1 MTFLLVEWVSQKVPK
16 EYSVVP
22 AESIEDGAIRQNAK
36 SLINQ
41 IVRIIWKKGKIFPAV
56 ILETGD
62 DEKHLW
68 ERADF
73 YGETTKVGDIS
84 TNKRS
89 HEILEMPVKKKGKQ
103 ARLVAGRERA
113 DAIQDVLD
121 SLESDQIIDL
131 NPDTNSYKHLVS
143 LTRKKVGTWAKERQ
157 TSRSLKEKHKRL
169 KQKYRELKR
178 KFDQSDNNIELFDGS
193 GVRIESSVLASM
205 RVMSPKP
212 TILARNLFRQ
222 LFSAE
227 ELSNHSLFGKQSNAN
242 RGRETLP
249 EIDSVRRDAVI
260 NFILKDEGFGEAPDT
275 GNPTA
280 DKVFIKARGP

>member
-113 DAIQDVLD
+113 DAIQVVLD

-131 NPDTNSYKHLVS
+131 NPDTNSSVQTPS
-143 LTRKKVGTWAKERQ
+143 IVDEKE
-157 TSRSLKEKHKRL
+157 
-169 KQKYRELKR
+169 
-178 KFDQSDNNIELFDGS
+178 G
-193 GVRIESSVLASM
+193 
-205 RVMSPKP
+205 
-212 TILARNLFRQ
+212 RNLGEGTTNFEGD
-222 LFSAE
+222 L
-227 ELSNHSLFGKQSNAN
+227 
-242 RGRETLP
+242 
-249 EIDSVRRDAVI
+249 VI
-260 NFILKDEGFGEAPDT
+260 T
-275 GNPTA
+275 
-280 DKVFIKARGP
+280 